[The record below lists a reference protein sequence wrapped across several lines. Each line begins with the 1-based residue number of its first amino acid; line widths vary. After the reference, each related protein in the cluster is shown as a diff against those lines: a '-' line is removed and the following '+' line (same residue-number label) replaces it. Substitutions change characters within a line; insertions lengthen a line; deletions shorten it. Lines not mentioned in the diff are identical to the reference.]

1 MLSEQNLFW
10 VQEVAVTWK
19 HLPGVCGT
27 DAIDNRFLQSLVE
40 SPHDAI
46 FETDAVQA
54 MILAAWQQYRAFTF
68 LEIAWSFL
76 TVVCLCCSS
85 YGFPQGFAFATP
97 CLYVIAVLHAKKTLD
112 ELYQL
117 LQHCVTWATDKG
129 SYINFDNAADVLYI
143 VTGWLALV
151 RQLSADPRDLEKPWM
166 AVFSALSWLKLLYSL
181 RGETWMGPR
190 LLPILS
196 AIKDTFAFFLLMT
209 ICLAAATHAYYNL
222 QVRQEPVPTYEA
234 VMQVVRLGIFGD
246 FDLFEFEGLDPSYK
260 LKDDG
265 NKQEWEPNDPSPGP
279 DYLWVHALFYITGVG
294 ITVLLMNVLIGVLSS
309 NYERY
314 EDQAIGQFCRARV
327 KMLVELQGRPIGLL
341 FEHLVESLPYTTGSG
356 GSFYLEKLFAV
367 SISPFTCALMLEQG
381 EKESLLRNF
390 RWTHKYVKIV
400 ISLCSPVVFAI
411 SLCFAIV
418 LLFCRACFYPIGFRY
433 SGMKYTILCSLGVF
447 AGGNAASALAILFVA
462 REEPDIN
469 DVRSIRTELK
479 RYIDVMQEKME
490 QKLESKIQR
499 VENKIEKGFAQM
511 QELIAGL
518 NQRTQEVPA
527 MDEESEGLES
537 PHGNISPQDVEI
549 EAAIEPSEEVSHT
562 EEVEEVTK
570 STPKTKKKAKRRT
583 KRSAVTT

>member
-1 MLSEQNLFW
+1 MIRLLVTPVVAPPPPEETSSKVEAEAGSRWLLPDLQLLKAAEEGQLEDVTRLLQSRANIEAKSDDAYSATPLLEAAECGHTAVVQILLEKHAEIDATDCFGCTPLSNAAAAGHRETVTLLLEKGANPISKCSPLPEAINRGDSEVVEALAAGMAVHSLWSVSVLVEIFSSDNADMLLKALEMWPQDATQEKVQRASLPERLRTVLSPVGSRGAEILLSEHDLFW

-117 LQHCVTWATDKG
+117 LQHCVKSAADKG

-143 VTGWLALV
+143 VTGWLALM
-151 RQLSADPRDLEKPWM
+151 RQLSADPGDLEKPWM

-222 QVRQEPVPTYEA
+222 QVRQEPVPTYAA

-246 FDLFEFEGLDPSYK
+246 FDLFEFEGLDPTYK

-309 NYERY
+309 
-314 EDQAIGQFCRARV
+314 
-327 KMLVELQGRPIGLL
+327 
-341 FEHLVESLPYTTGSG
+341 
-356 GSFYLEKLFAV
+356 
-367 SISPFTCALMLEQG
+367 
-381 EKESLLRNF
+381 
-390 RWTHKYVKIV
+390 
-400 ISLCSPVVFAI
+400 
-411 SLCFAIV
+411 
-418 LLFCRACFYPIGFRY
+418 
-433 SGMKYTILCSLGVF
+433 
-447 AGGNAASALAILFVA
+447 
-462 REEPDIN
+462 
-469 DVRSIRTELK
+469 
-479 RYIDVMQEKME
+479 
-490 QKLESKIQR
+490 
-499 VENKIEKGFAQM
+499 
-511 QELIAGL
+511 
-518 NQRTQEVPA
+518 
-527 MDEESEGLES
+527 
-537 PHGNISPQDVEI
+537 
-549 EAAIEPSEEVSHT
+549 
-562 EEVEEVTK
+562 
-570 STPKTKKKAKRRT
+570 
-583 KRSAVTT
+583 

>member
-1 MLSEQNLFW
+1 MVRLLATPVAAPPPAAAPPPPEETSSKVEAEARSRWLLPDLLQKNRWLLKAAEEGQLEDVTRLLQSRANIEAKSDDAYSVTPLFLAAQCGHREIVDLLLEQKAEIEARERLDRQTPLLEAARFGHREVVQILLEKHAEIDATDIYERTPLSAAAGRRHIEIVTLLWEKRANPISRGWSPLPRAINRGDSEVVEALAAGMAEHSLWSVSVLVEIFSLDNPDMLVKALEIWPQDATHEKVQRASLPERLRTVLSHVGGSGAEILLSEQNLFW

-27 DAIDNRFLQSLVE
+27 DAIDNRLLQSLVE

-85 YGFPQGFAFATP
+85 YGFPQGFSFAAP

-117 LQHCVTWATDKG
+117 LQHCVKSAADKG

-151 RQLSADPRDLEKPWM
+151 RQLSADPRHLEKPWM

-222 QVRQEPVPTYEA
+222 QVRQEPVPTYAA

-246 FDLFEFEGLDPSYK
+246 FDLFEFEGLDPTYK

-265 NKQEWEPNDPSPGP
+265 SKQEWEPNDPSPGP

-294 ITVLLMNVLIGVLSS
+294 ITVLLMNVLIGVLS
-309 NYERY
+309 
-314 EDQAIGQFCRARV
+314 
-327 KMLVELQGRPIGLL
+327 P
-341 FEHLVESLPYTTGSG
+341 
-356 GSFYLEKLFAV
+356 
-367 SISPFTCALMLEQG
+367 
-381 EKESLLRNF
+381 
-390 RWTHKYVKIV
+390 
-400 ISLCSPVVFAI
+400 
-411 SLCFAIV
+411 
-418 LLFCRACFYPIGFRY
+418 
-433 SGMKYTILCSLGVF
+433 
-447 AGGNAASALAILFVA
+447 
-462 REEPDIN
+462 
-469 DVRSIRTELK
+469 
-479 RYIDVMQEKME
+479 
-490 QKLESKIQR
+490 
-499 VENKIEKGFAQM
+499 
-511 QELIAGL
+511 
-518 NQRTQEVPA
+518 
-527 MDEESEGLES
+527 
-537 PHGNISPQDVEI
+537 
-549 EAAIEPSEEVSHT
+549 
-562 EEVEEVTK
+562 
-570 STPKTKKKAKRRT
+570 
-583 KRSAVTT
+583 

>member
-1 MLSEQNLFW
+1 MVRLLVTPVAAPPQPQGPPERAKVEAEAGSRWRLPDLLQKNRWLLKAAEEGQLEDVTRLLQSRANIEARDDCYNVTPLFLAAFRGHREIVDLLLEQKAEIEARESASRATPLLEAAECGHTAVVQILLEKHAEIDATDCYGCTPLSNAAAAGHREIVTLLLEKRADPISKGCPPLPGAINRGDSEVVEALAAGMAEHSLWSVSVLVEIFSSDNPDMMVKALEMWPQDATQEKVQRASLPERLRTVLSHVSGGSGADIQLSEQNLFW
-10 VQEVAVTWK
+10 VQEVAVAWK

-97 CLYVIAVLHAKKTLD
+97 CLYVIAVLHVKKTLD

-117 LQHCVTWATDKG
+117 LQHCVKSAADKG

-151 RQLSADPRDLEKPWM
+151 RQLSADPGDLEKPWM

-222 QVRQEPVPTYEA
+222 QVRQEPVPTYAA

-246 FDLFEFEGLDPSYK
+246 FDLFEFEGLDPTYK

-265 NKQEWEPNDPSPGP
+265 SKQEWEPNDPSPGP

-294 ITVLLMNVLIGVLSS
+294 ITVLLMNVLIGVLS
-309 NYERY
+309 
-314 EDQAIGQFCRARV
+314 
-327 KMLVELQGRPIGLL
+327 P
-341 FEHLVESLPYTTGSG
+341 
-356 GSFYLEKLFAV
+356 
-367 SISPFTCALMLEQG
+367 
-381 EKESLLRNF
+381 
-390 RWTHKYVKIV
+390 
-400 ISLCSPVVFAI
+400 
-411 SLCFAIV
+411 
-418 LLFCRACFYPIGFRY
+418 
-433 SGMKYTILCSLGVF
+433 
-447 AGGNAASALAILFVA
+447 
-462 REEPDIN
+462 
-469 DVRSIRTELK
+469 
-479 RYIDVMQEKME
+479 
-490 QKLESKIQR
+490 
-499 VENKIEKGFAQM
+499 
-511 QELIAGL
+511 
-518 NQRTQEVPA
+518 
-527 MDEESEGLES
+527 
-537 PHGNISPQDVEI
+537 
-549 EAAIEPSEEVSHT
+549 
-562 EEVEEVTK
+562 
-570 STPKTKKKAKRRT
+570 
-583 KRSAVTT
+583 

>member
-1 MLSEQNLFW
+1 MEGHREIVDLLLEQKAEIEARDCICGATPLLEAVRGGHREVVQILLEKHAEIHATDRYGLTPLARAVVERHIEIVTLLLEKRANPNLSRGWPELPEAIDRGDSEVVEALAAGMVEHSLWSVSVLVEIFSSDNSDMLVKALEMWPQDATQPQDDQDARQEKVQRASLPERLRTVLSHESHDSRYLCDSGAWFVSEQNLFW

-97 CLYVIAVLHAKKTLD
+97 CLYVIAAKKTLD

-117 LQHCVTWATDKG
+117 LQHCVKSAADKG

-222 QVRQEPVPTYEA
+222 QFRQEPVPTYAA

-246 FDLFEFEGLDPSYK
+246 FDLFEFEGLDPTYK

-309 NYERY
+309 
-314 EDQAIGQFCRARV
+314 
-327 KMLVELQGRPIGLL
+327 
-341 FEHLVESLPYTTGSG
+341 
-356 GSFYLEKLFAV
+356 
-367 SISPFTCALMLEQG
+367 
-381 EKESLLRNF
+381 
-390 RWTHKYVKIV
+390 
-400 ISLCSPVVFAI
+400 
-411 SLCFAIV
+411 
-418 LLFCRACFYPIGFRY
+418 
-433 SGMKYTILCSLGVF
+433 
-447 AGGNAASALAILFVA
+447 
-462 REEPDIN
+462 
-469 DVRSIRTELK
+469 
-479 RYIDVMQEKME
+479 
-490 QKLESKIQR
+490 
-499 VENKIEKGFAQM
+499 
-511 QELIAGL
+511 
-518 NQRTQEVPA
+518 
-527 MDEESEGLES
+527 
-537 PHGNISPQDVEI
+537 
-549 EAAIEPSEEVSHT
+549 
-562 EEVEEVTK
+562 
-570 STPKTKKKAKRRT
+570 
-583 KRSAVTT
+583 

>member
-1 MLSEQNLFW
+1 MARLLVTSAVAPPPPEETAVQRLQSCSSKVEAEAGSIWLLKHAVLEGQLEDVTRLLQSRANIEARDDYNMTPLFWAAMEGHREIVDLLLEQKAEIEARDCVCGATPLLEAVRGGHREVVQILLEKHAEIDATDRYGLTPLARAVVERHIEIVTLLLEKRANPISRGWPELPEAIDRGDSEVVEALAAGMVEHSLWSVSVLVEIFSADNPDMLVKALEMWPQDATQEKVQRASLPERLRTVQRASLPEHDSRYLCDAGAWFVSEQNLFW

-117 LQHCVTWATDKG
+117 LQHCVKSAADKG

-196 AIKDTFAFFLLMT
+196 AIT

-222 QVRQEPVPTYEA
+222 QVRQEPVPTYAA

-246 FDLFEFEGLDPSYK
+246 FDLFEFEGLDPTYK

-309 NYERY
+309 
-314 EDQAIGQFCRARV
+314 
-327 KMLVELQGRPIGLL
+327 
-341 FEHLVESLPYTTGSG
+341 
-356 GSFYLEKLFAV
+356 
-367 SISPFTCALMLEQG
+367 
-381 EKESLLRNF
+381 
-390 RWTHKYVKIV
+390 
-400 ISLCSPVVFAI
+400 
-411 SLCFAIV
+411 
-418 LLFCRACFYPIGFRY
+418 
-433 SGMKYTILCSLGVF
+433 
-447 AGGNAASALAILFVA
+447 
-462 REEPDIN
+462 
-469 DVRSIRTELK
+469 
-479 RYIDVMQEKME
+479 
-490 QKLESKIQR
+490 
-499 VENKIEKGFAQM
+499 
-511 QELIAGL
+511 
-518 NQRTQEVPA
+518 
-527 MDEESEGLES
+527 
-537 PHGNISPQDVEI
+537 
-549 EAAIEPSEEVSHT
+549 
-562 EEVEEVTK
+562 
-570 STPKTKKKAKRRT
+570 
-583 KRSAVTT
+583 

>member
-1 MLSEQNLFW
+1 MARLLVTPAVAPPPRPPPPPCYFSCVEDVEAEAGSRWLLPDLQLLKAADAGQLEDVTRLLQSRANIEAKSGDARSMTPLFYAAIRGHREIVDLLLEQKAEIEVTDIYERTPLSAAAEHCHIEIVTLLLEKRANPILGWPLPEAINRGDSEVVEALAAGMAEHSLWSVSVLVGIFSSDNPDMLVKALEMWPQDATQEKVQRASLPERLRTVLSHVDSRGADIQLSKQNLFW

-19 HLPGVCGT
+19 YLPGVCGT

-85 YGFPQGFAFATP
+85 YGFPQGFSFAAP

-117 LQHCVTWATDKG
+117 LQHCVKSAAAKG

-151 RQLSADPRDLEKPWM
+151 RQLSADPRHLEKPWM

-222 QVRQEPVPTYEA
+222 QVRQEPVPTYAA

-246 FDLFEFEGLDPSYK
+246 FDLFEFEGLDPTYK

-265 NKQEWEPNDPSPGP
+265 SKQEWEPNDPSPGP

-309 NYERY
+309 
-314 EDQAIGQFCRARV
+314 
-327 KMLVELQGRPIGLL
+327 
-341 FEHLVESLPYTTGSG
+341 
-356 GSFYLEKLFAV
+356 
-367 SISPFTCALMLEQG
+367 
-381 EKESLLRNF
+381 
-390 RWTHKYVKIV
+390 
-400 ISLCSPVVFAI
+400 
-411 SLCFAIV
+411 
-418 LLFCRACFYPIGFRY
+418 
-433 SGMKYTILCSLGVF
+433 
-447 AGGNAASALAILFVA
+447 
-462 REEPDIN
+462 
-469 DVRSIRTELK
+469 
-479 RYIDVMQEKME
+479 
-490 QKLESKIQR
+490 
-499 VENKIEKGFAQM
+499 
-511 QELIAGL
+511 
-518 NQRTQEVPA
+518 
-527 MDEESEGLES
+527 
-537 PHGNISPQDVEI
+537 
-549 EAAIEPSEEVSHT
+549 
-562 EEVEEVTK
+562 
-570 STPKTKKKAKRRT
+570 
-583 KRSAVTT
+583 